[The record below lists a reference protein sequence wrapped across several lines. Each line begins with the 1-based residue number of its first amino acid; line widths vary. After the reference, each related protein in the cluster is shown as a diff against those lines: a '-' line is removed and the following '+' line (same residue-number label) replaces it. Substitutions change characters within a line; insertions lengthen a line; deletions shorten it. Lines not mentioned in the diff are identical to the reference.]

1 MVNPQVLR
9 VILSILPLVFS
20 NHLLVSYF
28 PPTALLSPHFCADW
42 LPMIGARQPS
52 GHHFL
57 MLVSQHGEDLKTM
70 MAEPAGVI
78 VYDGSLS
85 Y

>member
-1 MVNPQVLR
+1 
-9 VILSILPLVFS
+9 
-20 NHLLVSYF
+20 
-28 PPTALLSPHFCADW
+28 
-42 LPMIGARQPS
+42 MIGARQPS

-85 Y
+85 YYVPVSMLGKDFLPLTSD